1 MKVVAATFLKSATA
15 AAEYPPPTLPE
26 VAFLGRSNV
35 GKSSLINS
43 LLGVPGLARTSQ
55 TPGRTQLINFFE
67 INRKL
72 RFVDLPGYGYARV
85 PQAVRERW
93 RPMIEGYLN
102 HRSALALCVL
112 IVDARLEPQ
121 PLDLTMY
128 EWLVAMS
135 RRFCVVATKA
145 DKLSRSQL
153 LSRLSALRTV
163 YGPGVVPYSALTHA
177 GAEQV
182 WEVIHAAIAA
192 WQPRRNSLKPET
204 ESGN

>member
-1 MKVVAATFLKSATA
+1 MKVVAATFLKSARVV
-15 AAEYPPPTLPE
+15 AEYPPPTLPE

-43 LLGVPGLARTSQ
+43 LLGVRGLARTSN

-67 INRKL
+67 INREL

-85 PQAVRERW
+85 PQAIRERW
-93 RPMIEGYLN
+93 RPMIESYLN
-102 HRSALALCVL
+102 HRSALALCIL
-112 IVDARLEPQ
+112 IVDVRLEPQ

-145 DKLSRSQL
+145 DKLSQSRL
-153 LSRLSALRTV
+153 LSRLAMLRAA
-163 YGPGVVPYSALTHA
+163 YGHGVLPYSAVTRM
-177 GAEQV
+177 GMEQV
-182 WEVIHAAIAA
+182 WEAINAALTA
-192 WQPRRNSLKPET
+192 WKSPRQLSEA
-204 ESGN
+204 